1 MPSRISVELLPS
13 SATGS
18 ITTLASPGSIKT
30 TTEAHILIERA
41 IEHSPGC
48 MGMDD
53 ATMGHP
59 DASPG
64 STSPSASFSSSTP
77 ASPSSSTLSLPD
89 ASTTAVPVS
98 VFDSKGKG
106 KFVPEPE
113 LEPERVSTTALLT
126 SGNKALVCTGP
137 SANHESTFACAT
149 SQSSHGHLPMN
160 SISTN
165 NSDSESNSN
174 SNSIKGKGKGKSVVC
189 NGSSS
194 FTGSDLYTH
203 SQPTS
208 SYSSSFTSL
217 SSVEEEN
224 DNATHPKPSTF
235 DSKQPATAAVST
247 FISLDG
253 TSTGSSSSS
262 GSAAGSSSTHPRT
275 ASVSPQYPYANEGSS
290 GSSGSSSGSG
300 SGSGS
305 RPKPGLSRAATGPAL
320 LERPFV
326 EPAAS
331 SSAVSQ
337 VPCLT
342 VSATKEQ
349 DISEIQDLS
358 LLSYDA
364 LPADFDFGDLPFYD
378 TDPRTGT
385 IYGDPHAITRP
396 YLVPEA
402 YFDLYRLD
410 HDKADP
416 RKTNVFNKFGTLLF
430 YHPGRHIGQEQDS
443 LRSQAHHQ
451 PMWTMAGR
459 TSTWGNLTATD
470 MASKRQIRIAME
482 ANKKKSTSE
491 SNEPLARFVFR
502 WKDEDFVVEYRKQKD
517 QYRITCYQMCG
528 GESKWKAPQFKPVQ
542 TMFHGM
548 GMDHPG
554 NVHTPI
560 TIGSPSPFDPSRYL
574 QLISEYRLNS
584 GPVHKRGD
592 FELYNPDTCPAEFRS
607 FLILLSIVVLDIM
620 RPIDDKL
627 FYKEF
632 PEVALK
638 SFQVASVGGLHT
650 KGSTFNGTPVQ
661 MAVGGNV
668 GSTLASTKSVDQG
681 NNSSTSL
688 ETDDVSTGSK
698 DLSTSSAATR
708 PSTLLS
714 MKAKTMPLPAPVKKS
729 RWGSF
734 FRK

>member
-1 MPSRISVELLPS
+1 M
-13 SATGS
+13 
-18 ITTLASPGSIKT
+18 LASPGSTKT
-30 TTEAHILIERA
+30 TTEAYFPSERA
-41 IEHSPGC
+41 IEHLPGC
-48 MGMDD
+48 VGMDD

-64 STSPSASFSSSTP
+64 STSASFSSSTP
-77 ASPSSSTLSLPD
+77 ASPSSSTFSLPG
-89 ASTTAVPVS
+89 AATTATSVS
-98 VFDSKGKG
+98 VSDSKGKG
-106 KFVPEPE
+106 KFVPGPEPE
-113 LEPERVSTTALLT
+113 PESEPERVSTTVLMT
-126 SGNKALVCTGP
+126 KTLVCTEP
-137 SANHESTFACAT
+137 SANQESTFACAT
-149 SQSSHGHLPMN
+149 NQSPHGHLPMS
-160 SISTN
+160 SIGSHD
-165 NSDSESNSN
+165 SDSESNSN
-174 SNSIKGKGKGKSVVC
+174 GISNGISNSIKGKGKGKGKSVVS

-194 FTGSDLYTH
+194 STGSDLYTH

-217 SSVEEEN
+217 SSVEEK
-224 DNATHPKPSTF
+224 DNVTHPKPS
-235 DSKQPATAAVST
+235 AAAVST
-247 FISLDG
+247 FISPDG
-253 TSTGSSSSS
+253 TATGLSSSS
-262 GSAAGSSSTHPRT
+262 GKAAGSSSIHPRLT
-275 ASVSPQYPYANEGSS
+275 SASPQYPYANGCSNSS
-290 GSSGSSSGSG
+290 TGSGSG

-305 RPKPGLSRAATGPAL
+305 RPKPGLSRAVTGPAL

-326 EPAAS
+326 APAAS
-331 SSAVSQ
+331 SSAVPQ
-337 VPCLT
+337 VPCLSG
-342 VSATKEQ
+342 SATKEQ

-358 LLSYDA
+358 LLSYDD
-364 LPADFDFGDLPFYD
+364 LPTDFDFGDLPFYD
-378 TDPRTGT
+378 TDPRTGI
-385 IYGDPHAITRP
+385 IYGDPHAVTRP
-396 YLVPEA
+396 YLVPEV
-402 YFDLYRLD
+402 YFDHYHFD

-451 PMWTMAGR
+451 PMWIMAGR
-459 TSTWGNLTATD
+459 TSTWGNLIATD
-470 MASKRQIRIAME
+470 MASKRQIRIVMD

-528 GESKWKAPQFKPVQ
+528 GESKWKPPQPKPVQ

-548 GMDHPG
+548 GMEHPG

-592 FELYNPDTCPAEFRS
+592 FELYNPDTFPAEFRS
-607 FLILLSIVVLDIM
+607 LLILLSIVVLDIM

-638 SFQVASVGGLHT
+638 GFQVASVGGLHT
-650 KGSTFNGTPVQ
+650 KGSTFNGTPIQ
-661 MAVGGNV
+661 MAVGSNV
-668 GSTLASTKSVDQG
+668 GSATAPTKSADQD
-681 NNSSTSL
+681 NKSSTSL
-688 ETDDVSTGSK
+688 KTDDVSSGSK
-698 DLSTSSAATR
+698 DLPPLTSATT

-714 MKAKTMPLPAPVKKS
+714 MRSKTMPSSTPVKKS